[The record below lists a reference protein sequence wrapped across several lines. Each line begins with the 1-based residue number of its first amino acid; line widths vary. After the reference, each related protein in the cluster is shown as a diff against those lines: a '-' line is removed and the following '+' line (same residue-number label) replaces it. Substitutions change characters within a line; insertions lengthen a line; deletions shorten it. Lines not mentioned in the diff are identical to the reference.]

1 MTDNQLYET
10 GACPSDMPAP
20 QLFLSPATAAHL
32 RRGAVWARFMAV
44 VGFIGCG
51 VMLLASIAM
60 LAFSGFLSAY
70 ISEMIPYAS
79 VILAVL
85 YIVSAVIGFFIN
97 LFLYRFADRSI
108 RAVDSSDS
116 ALLSSGIRNLTN
128 LFLTSGIILFMS
140 LAIPAI
146 ATIIALIF

>member
-10 GACPSDMPAP
+10 GACRSDMPAP

-32 RRGAVWARFMAV
+32 RRGAVWARFIAV

-51 VMLLASIAM
+51 VCLLAAIAL
-60 LAFSGFLSAY
+60 LACSGFLSAY
-70 ISEMIPYAS
+70 IPEMVPYAA
-79 VILAVL
+79 VILAVV
-85 YIVSAVIGFFIN
+85 YIACAVVNFFVN

-116 ALLSSGIRNLTN
+116 ALLASGIRNLTN
-128 LFLTSGIILFMS
+128 QLLTIGILLLMS
-140 LAIPAI
+140 LAIPAL